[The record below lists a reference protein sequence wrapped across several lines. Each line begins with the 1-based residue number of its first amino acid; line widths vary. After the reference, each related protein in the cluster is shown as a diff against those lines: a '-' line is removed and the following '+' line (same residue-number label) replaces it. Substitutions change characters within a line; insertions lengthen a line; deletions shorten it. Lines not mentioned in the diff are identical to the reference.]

1 MSDSLGQPETEL
13 RVPVIYG
20 GRTLRRKG
28 VSEEVRT
35 GAGAEQ

>member
-13 RVPVIYG
+13 KVPVIYG

-28 VSEEVRT
+28 VSEDVRT
-35 GAGAEQ
+35 GVDAKQ